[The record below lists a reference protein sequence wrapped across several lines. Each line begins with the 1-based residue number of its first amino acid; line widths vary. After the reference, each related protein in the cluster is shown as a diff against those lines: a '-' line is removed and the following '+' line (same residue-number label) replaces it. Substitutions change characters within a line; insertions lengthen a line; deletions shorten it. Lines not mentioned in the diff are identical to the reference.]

1 MSAIKPEDGYIAYI
15 INPKS
20 GASSGEK
27 LPGWRFKQHLV
38 GRGFE
43 VRMNLTRSLEH
54 ACELATAT
62 AADNNCSMVV
72 VVGGDGT
79 VREVAHGL
87 ARLGEGAGVAK
98 EETETPSRS
107 RTGSNKPL
115 LIVPGGTENLLA
127 NELGLDKSLRTLTRT
142 FEAGFVHTLDL
153 GSANGRCFTS
163 IAGFGFDGEV
173 VKGVS
178 QKRTGHINY
187 FDYFWPLWRTFWR
200 YRFEPVRVEVDGEQ
214 IFEGP
219 GLVFVGNISRYAIGL
234 NILENADFSDGLLDI
249 CIYKCAGQTHLV
261 KHSVMTVL
269 KQHVRCRD
277 VIYRQGKNITVDSAN
292 PDLPTEIDGDPGPAV
307 PVQISVIP
315 NAVRVMV
322 PEGGRPAGIRAQI
335 LRALR

>member
-1 MSAIKPEDGYIAYI
+1 MSVIKPEDGYIAYI

-20 GASSGEK
+20 GASTGEK
-27 LPGWRFKQHLV
+27 LPGWRFEEYLT

-54 ACELATAT
+54 ACELATAA
-62 AADNNCSMVV
+62 AADNNCSMVI

-87 ARLGEGAGVAK
+87 EG
-98 EETETPSRS
+98 SD
-107 RTGSNKPL
+107 KPF
-115 LIVPGGTENLLA
+115 LIIPGGTENLLA
-127 NELGLDKSLRTLTRT
+127 NELGLDKSLRTLTQT
-142 FEAGFVHTLDL
+142 FEAGFIRTLDL
-153 GSANGRCFTS
+153 GIANGRCFTS

-200 YRFEPVRVEVDGEQ
+200 YRFAPLTVEVDGEQ

-249 CIYKCAGQTHLV
+249 CIYKCAGQIHLV
-261 KHSVMTVL
+261 KHSAMTVL
-269 KQHVRCRD
+269 KQHIRCRD
-277 VIYRQGKNITVDSAN
+277 VIYRQGKCVTVSSDN
-292 PDLPTEIDGDPGPAV
+292 PSLPTEIDGDPGPAV